1 MGYFSEWGIYLEDN
15 YYEVSHIPWDKIT
28 HINYAF
34 AKIED
39 GKIAIHDT
47 WAAIEKPL
55 VMTWETPIE
64 DILDSL

>member
-1 MGYFSEWGIYLEDN
+1 MGYIPEDN

-47 WAAIEKPL
+47 WAAIEKPF
-55 VMTWETPIE
+55 WR
-64 DILDSL
+64 